1 MTKEK
6 DYATID
12 LESEGY
18 KMDKILMIIKLD
30 DTSEIISVT
39 KEEANI
45 IQKFLEL
52 NIDNCSIEEVL
63 KDRECKITFKEKLNI
78 KEF

>member
-1 MTKEK
+1 
-6 DYATID
+6 
-12 LESEGY
+12 
-18 KMDKILMIIKLD
+18 MDKILMIIKLD

-63 KDRECKITFKEKLNI
+63 KDRERKITFKEKLNI
-78 KEF
+78 KEFQY